1 MKSVLISIQPKWC
14 EPICNLI
21 KTVEVRKNKPKLDT
35 PFKCYIYCTK
45 GRDMLYSVNGIAQPI
60 TTINLDLK
68 QDNTIQTLNGKV
80 IGEFVCDRIDIISN
94 KDLQENFRRLS
105 HIIVKSCLKV
115 QELKDYL
122 GYKNGYGWHIS
133 NLKIYDKPKELSE
146 FEKNK
151 APQSW
156 YYVEEVKQC
165 KKN

>member
-1 MKSVLISIQPKWC
+1 MKEKEINYIPLVENYYFTADKDNYVLYRF
-14 EPICNLI
+14 E
-21 KTVEVRKNKPKLDT
+21 RRNK
-35 PFKCYIYCTK
+35 
-45 GRDMLYSVNGIAQPI
+45 
-60 TTINLDLK
+60 
-68 QDNTIQTLNGKV
+68 
-80 IGEFVCDRIDIISN
+80 IDIISN

-151 APQSW
+151 VPQSW